1 MNNYSRQREV
11 ILDILKNNYTHPT
24 ALELYEIVHLN
35 YPKISKSTLYR
46 NLNILVNQGLVKRIK
61 VLHGADRFD
70 YVNSNHSHTVGEV
83 CGRVFDLDNIFFKII
98 LKKFLKI
105 RL

>member
-24 ALELYEIVHLN
+24 ALELYEIVHLK

-46 NLNILVNQGLVKRIK
+46 NLNILVNKGLVKSIK
-61 VLHGADRFD
+61 VLHGANRFD
-70 YVNSNHSHTVGEV
+70 YVTVIIV
-83 CGRVFDLDNIFFKII
+83 ILLVKYVDVFLIWIIFFS
-98 LKKFLKI
+98 
-105 RL
+105 R